1 MRSVVKA
8 LSWRA
13 FAAVDTAVAAT
24 VVMFIKTGHI
34 NSSSIIGLVGGIV
47 GMELITK
54 TFLFA
59 MHERLWEGRTA
70 KVVAAPTA
78 EAVTE
83 SPSWEQVTE
92 RMRRD
97 YRASRLQ
104 EAID

>member
-24 VVMFIKTGHI
+24 VVMFFKTGHI
-34 NSSSIIGLVGGIV
+34 NTSSIIGLVGGIV

-70 KVVAAPTA
+70 KVVAATPTA
-78 EAVTE
+78 TE
-83 SPSWEQVTE
+83 FPSWELVTE
-92 RMRRD
+92 RMRRE
-97 YRASRLQ
+97 YKASRLQ
-104 EAID
+104 EATE

>member
-34 NSSSIIGLVGGIV
+34 NTSSIIGLVGGIV

-70 KVVAAPTA
+70 KAVAATPTA
-78 EAVTE
+78 GAATF
-83 SPSWEQVTE
+83 PSWELVTE
-92 RMRRD
+92 RMRRE
-97 YRASRLQ
+97 YAASRSV
-104 EAID
+104 EAVE

>member
-34 NSSSIIGLVGGIV
+34 NTSSIIGLVGGIV

-59 MHERLWEGRTA
+59 MHERLWEGKA
-70 KVVAAPTA
+70 VKVVAAPTA
-78 EAVTE
+78 TE
-83 SPSWEQVTE
+83 FPSWETVTQ
-92 RMRRD
+92 RMRHD
-97 YRASRLQ
+97 YKASRLQ
-104 EAID
+104 EAVE